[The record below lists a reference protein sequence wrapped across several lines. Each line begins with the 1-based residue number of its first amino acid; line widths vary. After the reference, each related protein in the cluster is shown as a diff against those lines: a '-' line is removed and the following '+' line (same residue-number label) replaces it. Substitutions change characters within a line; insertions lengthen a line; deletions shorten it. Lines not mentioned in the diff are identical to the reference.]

1 MSQFGRFYDKILQA
15 NNNNLLKVKS
25 LSFLMDAINFRPL
38 PGDRAG
44 QPFKI
49 KRHAMLKKLS
59 SLPAVLAVALAAS
72 LPTVALSS
80 TTTAGSGVAPLLK
93 AADLKPLLRQDDVR
107 VLDIRTEK
115 DYAAGH
121 IPGAI
126 NTPYAAYRG
135 PQDNAGALPPESK
148 LTELLRKAGIDT
160 NTRVIVAHAGTNH
173 TDFGAAARVYWTL
186 KAGGLTRLSVLD
198 GGTLGWK
205 ADGGALDTS
214 TPKVVATQ
222 FTYRYN
228 KAMIADTAEVSAAVK
243 SGKAPLLLDA
253 RPVSFFKGEERVDA
267 AARYG
272 TLPGAQSLDSA
283 TFFNAD
289 KQTLKPVGELLQAVR
304 QAGLEGKDTV
314 SFCNTG
320 HWAATNWFVLSEMA
334 GNKDVKLY
342 PESVV
347 EWSKTDLPME
357 NQPSRVTTLMQDAK
371 RSLK

>member
-1 MSQFGRFYDKILQA
+1 M
-15 NNNNLLKVKS
+15 
-25 LSFLMDAINFRPL
+25 
-38 PGDRAG
+38 
-44 QPFKI
+44 
-49 KRHAMLKKLS
+49 
-59 SLPAVLAVALAAS
+59 LAVALATS
-72 LPTVALSS
+72 LPTVALSGTS
-80 TTTAGSGVAPLLK
+80 VTTEGAGVSPLLK
-93 AADLKPLLRQDDVR
+93 PADLKPLLGQDDVR
-107 VLDIRTEK
+107 VLDIRAEK

-121 IPGAI
+121 IPGAV
-126 NTPYAAYRG
+126 NTSYAAYRG

-205 ADGGALDTS
+205 ADGGTLETS

-228 KAMIADTAEVSAAVK
+228 KAMIADTAEVSASIK

-253 RPVSFFKGEERVDA
+253 RPVGFFKGEERVDA

-272 TLPGAQSLDSA
+272 TLPGAQSLDNA
-283 TFFNAD
+283 AFFNAD
-289 KQTLKPVGELLQAVR
+289 KPTLKPIGELLQAVR
-304 QAGLEGKDTV
+304 QAGLADKDTV

-334 GNKDVKLY
+334 GNKNVKLY

-357 NQPSRVTTLMQDAK
+357 NQPSRVTALIQDAK
-371 RSLK
+371 RSLKK

>member
-1 MSQFGRFYDKILQA
+1 
-15 NNNNLLKVKS
+15 
-25 LSFLMDAINFRPL
+25 
-38 PGDRAG
+38 
-44 QPFKI
+44 
-49 KRHAMLKKLS
+49 MLKNLH
-59 SLPAVLAVALAAS
+59 SLPAVLAIALAAS
-72 LPTVALSS
+72 LPTVAFAGTSL
-80 TTTAGSGVAPLLK
+80 TTAGSSVAPLLK
-93 AADLKPLLRQDDVR
+93 PADVKPLLRQNDVR
-107 VLDIRTEK
+107 ILDIRAEK
-115 DYAAGH
+115 DYATGH
-121 IPGAI
+121 IPGAV

-148 LTELLRKAGIDT
+148 LTELLRIAGVDT

-214 TPKVVATQ
+214 TPKVAATQ

-228 KAMIADTAEVSAAVK
+228 KGMIASTEEISAAVK

-253 RPVSFFKGEERVDA
+253 RPQSFFKGEERVDA

-272 TLPGAQSLDSA
+272 TLPGAQSLDNAS
-283 TFFNAD
+283 FFKPG

-304 QAGLEGKDTV
+304 QAGLAGKDTV
-314 SFCNTG
+314 TFCNTG
-320 HWAATNWFVLSEMA
+320 HWAATNWFVLSEMT
-334 GNKDVKLY
+334 GNKNVKLY

-357 NQPSRVTTLMQDAK
+357 NQPSRVTALMQDAK
-371 RSLK
+371 RSLKK